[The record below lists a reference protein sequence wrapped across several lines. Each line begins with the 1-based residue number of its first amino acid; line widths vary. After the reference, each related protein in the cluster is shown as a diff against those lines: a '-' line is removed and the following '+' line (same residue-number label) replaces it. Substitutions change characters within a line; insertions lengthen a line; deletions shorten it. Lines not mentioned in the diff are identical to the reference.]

1 MKKNVL
7 LCLYVKYILKHFN
20 ILIMKNKIFLLIVFL
35 AGFLFTNPVLAK
47 EQTRELP
54 SFSEISLRISAK
66 VYLEQGENQSV
77 RIVADSETLE
87 QIITEVKG
95 RTLNIRFPNN
105 NIFKKWNPGK
115 IEIYISV
122 PEVDGITLSG
132 SGDIISEEI
141 KTRILELL
149 VSGSGNIKIEQLSAE
164 RVSATISGSGNIKID
179 DGGVAEELKTR
190 ISGSGNIDASGFEA
204 KNVDAQTSGSGNSSV
219 FSNGSIKARIAG
231 SGNVYYNGNPAI
243 ESSIAGSGK
252 VKER

>member
-1 MKKNVL
+1 MIGYL
-7 LCLYVKYILKHFN
+7 W
-20 ILIMKNKIFLLIVFL
+20 
-35 AGFLFTNPVLAK
+35 GNPVSAK
-47 EQTRELP
+47 EETRELP

-66 VYLEQGENQSV
+66 VYLEQGKNQSV

-105 NIFKKWNPGK
+105 NIFKRWDPGK

-122 PEVDGITLSG
+122 PEVDGLNLSG
-132 SGDIISEEI
+132 SGDIISEKIE
-141 KTRILELL
+141 TRILDLL
-149 VSGSGNIKIEQLSAE
+149 ISGSGNIKIEQLTAE
-164 RVSATISGSGNIKID
+164 RVSATISGSGNIKIE
-179 DGGVAEELKTR
+179 GSSVADELKTR
-190 ISGSGNIDASGFEA
+190 ITGSGNIDASGFEA

-219 FSNGSIKARIAG
+219 FSNGSIKVRIAG
-231 SGNVYYNGNPAI
+231 SGNVYYTGNPAI

>member
-1 MKKNVL
+1 
-7 LCLYVKYILKHFN
+7 
-20 ILIMKNKIFLLIVFL
+20 MKNKIFLLILIV
-35 AGFLFTNPVLAK
+35 GFLFTNRVLAK

-77 RIVADSETLE
+77 RIVASSETLE

-95 RTLNIRFPNN
+95 RTLNIRFPNT
-105 NIFKKWNPGK
+105 NIFKRWDPGK

-122 PEVDGITLSG
+122 PEVDGLNLSG
-132 SGDIISEEI
+132 SGDIISEKI

-149 VSGSGNIKIEQLSAE
+149 ISGSGNIKIEQLTAE
-164 RVSATISGSGNIKID
+164 RVSATVSGSGNIKIE
-179 DGGVAEELKTR
+179 DGGVADELKTR
-190 ISGSGNIDASGFEA
+190 ITGSGNIDASGFEA
-204 KNVDAQTSGSGNSSV
+204 KNVDVQISGSGNSSIL
-219 FSNGSIKARIAG
+219 SNGSIKARIAG
-231 SGNVYYNGNPAI
+231 SGNVYYSGNPAI